1 MMAGYYIKRD
11 VLAVAQIQDLI
22 KTETLEENCQ
32 IPYDEVCFND
42 IMIKLPNHNRFYS
55 LPFAMDFIYDLFSN
69 VETDEIQYDDSAFH
83 KDMKMISQI
92 NPSLIFGI
100 NVIVDEYGKYSNEYY
115 LNGKMIDDFTCQYDE
130 LVLEQ
135 NPSQIIQSDDWQDI
149 VTQ

>member
-1 MMAGYYIKRD
+1 MTGYYIKRD

-42 IMIKLPNHNRFYS
+42 IMIKLPNHNSFYS

-83 KDMKMISQI
+83 KDMKMISQM

-115 LNGKMIDDFTCQYDE
+115 LNGKMIDDFTCKYDE

-135 NPSQIIQSDDWQDI
+135 NPSQIIQSNDWQDI
-149 VTQ
+149 VK